1 MNKNEIANIVA
12 LFPFESDTAKSLV
25 NRLESALTKDGTPSA
40 RLRMASSSLLA
51 LSDKVD
57 SESQDSGMLVA
68 LGSFLLI
75 GSEIAKEQAPK
86 ASTTQAPKAP
96 KATREKWFDADS
108 PEAKAIT
115 TPKPRKNKNVVVEQ
129 NQDAIITAL
138 LEAIRASR

>member
-1 MNKNEIANIVA
+1 MNKNEIAQIVA
-12 LFPFESDTAKSLV
+12 LFPFESDTAKSLT

-75 GSEIAKEQAPK
+75 GSEIAKDQAPK

-108 PEAKAIT
+108 PEAQAIT
-115 TPKPRKNKNVVVEQ
+115 TPKPRTKKNAPAPVVADE
-129 NQDAIITAL
+129 ILAL
-138 LEAIRASR
+138 LVQAINAGR

>member
-1 MNKNEIANIVA
+1 MA

-25 NRLESALTKDGTPSA
+25 NRLESALGKDGSPSA

-115 TPKPRKNKNVVVEQ
+115 TPKPRAKKNAPAPVIADE
-129 NQDAIITAL
+129 ILAL
-138 LEAIRASR
+138 LVQAINAGK